1 MPQSLIILS
10 HNIEKV
16 IEGFEIDNIIQY
28 CYNLRLSNKSKEKPC
43 IEFTQEN
50 LMEFLVQ
57 YIYLI
62 YTRLIVCTT

>member
-28 CYNLRLSNKSKEKPC
+28 CYNLKLSNKSKEKPH
-43 IEFTQEN
+43 IGFTQEN

-57 YIYLI
+57 YIYLM
-62 YTRLIVCTT
+62 YAKLMVCTT